1 MSNDASDTLTFKMTN
16 KSSVQKKDAK
26 GNTVTIGDVVLG
38 TLDWGSDSYQVRSGP
53 WGKGGLPAGTYTVDW
68 AHLVEGS
75 PLSAAKDFGA
85 GFKFSSPT
93 TLKTSTK
100 LKDKQGKS
108 AKQALTGF
116 FVPIKADFDTKRG
129 DLGIHPDGNVY
140 GTQGC
145 IGLVGDDAAKFW
157 KKVLDTKPS
166 ARPKKLE
173 VSGTP
178 DISGEAVTITG
189 DGSKD

>member
-1 MSNDASDTLTFKMTN
+1 
-16 KSSVQKKDAK
+16 
-26 GNTVTIGDVVLG
+26 
-38 TLDWGSDSYQVRSGP
+38 
-53 WGKGGLPAGTYTVDW
+53 
-68 AHLVEGS
+68 
-75 PLSAAKDFGA
+75 
-85 GFKFSSPT
+85 
-93 TLKTSTK
+93 LKTSTK
-100 LKDKQGKS
+100 LKDEQGKLE
-108 AKQALTGF
+108 KQRLTGF

-145 IGLVGDDAAKFW
+145 IGLVGDDAANFW
-157 KKVLDTKPS
+157 KKVLKTKRS

-178 DISGEAVTITG
+178 DVTGEALTITG